1 MKKTK
6 KAKKTATKMTERE
19 YREHPAISRSELWR
33 IHESPEKF
41 RFFRDNPPAPTPS
54 LLFGQ
59 VVHKLLLE
67 PETFDRD
74 FVVAPAGIDRRTSV
88 GKEVYAA
95 FASAVNGRTVVAPD
109 DYQKAAMMAKKALEH
124 PLVRTL
130 LDGQKET
137 PFFWTDPDTG
147 EACKCRVDCL
157 TTLDSGPVIVD
168 YKTAQSAKTGPFIRS
183 FWQYGYHLQVAMY
196 STGVMTAL
204 GLATMP
210 DFIFIAQ
217 EKFPPYAVNVLTVPN
232 EVMVAGYDTFR
243 EFIGIY
249 HQCKETGYW
258 YSYNG
263 AFDELNEITIPGWVQ
278 HSVDMGVDVD

>member
-6 KAKKTATKMTERE
+6 KAKKTAPKMTERE

-41 RFFRDNPPAPTPS
+41 KYFRDNSPTPTPS

-95 FASAVNGRTVVAPD
+95 FTSAVNGRTVVAPD
-109 DYQKAAMMAKKALEH
+109 DYQKAAMMARKALEH

-157 TTLDSGPVIVD
+157 TNLDSGPVIVD
-168 YKTAQSAKTGPFIRS
+168 YKTASSAATDVFNHSIYR
-183 FWQYGYHLQVAMY
+183 YGYHFQAAMY
-196 STGVMTAL
+196 STGVIEAL
-204 GLATMP
+204 GLTERP
-210 DFIFIAQ
+210 GFIFVVQ
-217 EKFPPYAVNVLTVPN
+217 EKAPPYSVNVISVPPEVMLAGIDTYRELLGRYHECKMTGYFYGYTGPFDEPN
-232 EVMVAGYDTFR
+232 EAFLPSWLG
-243 EFIGIY
+243 IGEKI
-249 HQCKETGYW
+249 E
-258 YSYNG
+258 
-263 AFDELNEITIPGWVQ
+263 EEE
-278 HSVDMGVDVD
+278 